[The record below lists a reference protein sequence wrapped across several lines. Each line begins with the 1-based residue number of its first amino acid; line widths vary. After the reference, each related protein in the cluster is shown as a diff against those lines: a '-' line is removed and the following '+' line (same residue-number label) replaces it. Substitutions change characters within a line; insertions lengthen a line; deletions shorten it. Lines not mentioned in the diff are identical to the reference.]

1 MHKDTNIKSELFLY
15 YKINSYFCIKIGV
28 LYVVRSILLNR
39 VRFMSQVK
47 SISFKNYKAFGNEQV
62 QIVLKPI
69 TLFIGKNSSG
79 KSSLLKLIS
88 ILSSLTAGK
97 INIPMVLKNENVSLG
112 GRYEDIFH
120 NNQTTGLSLGIEF
133 DNGVKINISYYIDKG
148 ELYVYEYDVEDNERK
163 NIKERSP
170 FNTPID
176 GFLNKEALDKLNIST
191 SDLSFRTVYIGPV
204 REQPNRNIEITSNLS
219 KTNVGANGSNTYSL
233 LLKSYLS
240 EEKVLFHN
248 VSSWLEKNLE
258 HQAINFERNS
268 PSSGSYSL
276 YIQRGDA
283 KVNISDVGQGLAQVL
298 PIITQSYIT
307 DDIDIML
314 VEQPALHLHPA
325 AHASV
330 AYQLADMAKS
340 MNRKC
345 IIETHSENILLAI
358 RNLVADKSSNL
369 SPDDVI
375 IYFID
380 SDEEQEA
387 FVQEITI
394 DEMGQLSTWPEGVF
408 SEGFDLL
415 AQIMQHRKK

>member
-1 MHKDTNIKSELFLY
+1 MHKDTNIKSELFLF

-62 QIVLKPI
+62 QIILKPV

-88 ILSSLTAGK
+88 ILSSLTSGN
-97 INIPMVLKNENVSLG
+97 INVPMILRNENVSLG

-148 ELYVYEYDVEDNERK
+148 ELYVYEYDVEGNERK
-163 NIKERSP
+163 RIRETSP

-191 SDLSFRTVYIGPV
+191 SDLSFTTAYIGPV
-204 REQPNRNIEITSNLS
+204 REQPNRNIEFTSYLS
-219 KTNVGANGSNTYSL
+219 KTNVGADGSNTYSL

-240 EEKVLFHN
+240 EEKILFN
-248 VSSWLEKNLE
+248 KVSSWLEDNLE
-258 HQAINFERNS
+258 HQTINFERNS

-276 YIQRGDA
+276 YVKRGDA

-298 PIITQSYIT
+298 PIITQSYVT
-307 DDIDIML
+307 DDIDIIL

-330 AYQLADMAKS
+330 AYRLANTAKEL
-340 MNRKC
+340 NKKC
-345 IIETHSENILLAI
+345 LIETHSENILLAI
-358 RNLVADKSSNL
+358 RNLVADKSSKLN
-369 SPDDVI
+369 PDDVI
-375 IYFID
+375 IYFVD

-415 AQIMQHRKK
+415 AQIMQHREK

>member
-1 MHKDTNIKSELFLY
+1 
-15 YKINSYFCIKIGV
+15 
-28 LYVVRSILLNR
+28 
-39 VRFMSQVK
+39 MSQVK

-163 NIKERSP
+163 NIRERSP

-176 GFLNKEALDKLNIST
+176 GFLNKEALDKLSIST

-240 EEKVLFHN
+240 EEKVLFNN

-283 KVNISDVGQGLAQVL
+283 KVNISDV
-298 PIITQSYIT
+298 
-307 DDIDIML
+307 
-314 VEQPALHLHPA
+314 
-325 AHASV
+325 
-330 AYQLADMAKS
+330 
-340 MNRKC
+340 
-345 IIETHSENILLAI
+345 
-358 RNLVADKSSNL
+358 
-369 SPDDVI
+369 
-375 IYFID
+375 
-380 SDEEQEA
+380 
-387 FVQEITI
+387 
-394 DEMGQLSTWPEGVF
+394 
-408 SEGFDLL
+408 
-415 AQIMQHRKK
+415 

>member
-1 MHKDTNIKSELFLY
+1 
-15 YKINSYFCIKIGV
+15 
-28 LYVVRSILLNR
+28 
-39 VRFMSQVK
+39 MSQVK
-47 SISFKNYKAFGNEQV
+47 SISLKNYKAFGNEQV

-88 ILSSLTAGK
+88 ILSSLTTGN
-97 INIPMVLKNENVSLG
+97 INTPMILKNEDVSLG

-148 ELYVYEYDVEDNERK
+148 ELYVYEYDVVSNEME
-163 NIKERSP
+163 NINKIRS

-176 GFLNKEALDKLNIST
+176 GFLHKETLDQLNIST
-191 SDLSFRTVYIGPV
+191 SNLSFTTAYIGPV
-204 REQPNRNIEITSNLS
+204 REQPNRNIEITSTLS

-240 EEKVLFHN
+240 EEKILFNNVL
-248 VSSWLEKNLE
+248 SWLEKNLE
-258 HQAINFERNS
+258 HQTINFERNS

-276 YIQRGDA
+276 YVKRGDA
-283 KVNISDVGQGLAQVL
+283 KVNIADVGQGLAQVL
-298 PIITQSYIT
+298 PIITQSYVT

-330 AYQLADMAKS
+330 AYQLANMAKKL
-340 MNRKC
+340 NRKC

-358 RNLVADKSSNL
+358 RNLVADKNSNL
-369 SPDDVI
+369 NSDDVVV
-375 IYFID
+375 YFID
-380 SDEEQEA
+380 SDEEQDA
-387 FVQEITI
+387 FIQEITI
-394 DEMGQLSTWPEGVF
+394 DETGQLSTWPEGVF

-415 AQIMQHRKK
+415 AQIMKHREI